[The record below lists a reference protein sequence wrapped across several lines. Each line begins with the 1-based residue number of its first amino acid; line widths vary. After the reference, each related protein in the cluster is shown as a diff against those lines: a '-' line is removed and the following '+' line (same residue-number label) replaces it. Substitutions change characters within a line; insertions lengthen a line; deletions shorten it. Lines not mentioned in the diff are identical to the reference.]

1 MSAIVKNA
9 EANNTAL
16 TVTIKPQGVTVK
28 IGQEGYLT
36 EAIIRKFYGCTK
48 TLAASLVTGGVKLAK
63 TPSLIRSEEQNPLEL
78 AAFFYRLQPLLQG
91 GLDAIFSNKESLPN
105 VPTLKSDVLWKKPML
120 KIQADML
127 AASFPKAFPKG
138 QNVVPKAKAE
148 EVPKANAQTEAES
161 VPATQAYTDSHLKGC
176 KHRLIVALRPKQGRE
191 KELARIFKHIGF
203 TLDVPHFLMLELAAL
218 MYGRLTEKTL
228 DAMKVLRQ
236 SQPNLVRM
244 LSEVLVCLQ
253 QDLSEENIG
262 EDEVALVYALKALGQ
277 DQGYDDAELASLL
290 DTVIDILNAV

>member
-9 EANNTAL
+9 EANTNTAL

-36 EAIIRKFYGCTK
+36 EALIRKFYGCTN

-63 TPSLIRSEEQNPLEL
+63 SPSLIRSEEQNPIEL

-91 GLDAIFSNKESLPN
+91 GLEAIFANKESLPN
-105 VPTLKSDVLWKKPML
+105 LPALKSYVTWKKPML
-120 KIQADML
+120 KIRADML
-127 AASFPKAFPKG
+127 SASFPKAFPKG

-148 EVPKANAQTEAES
+148 EVPKPTPVS
-161 VPATQAYTDSHLKGC
+161 KVYTDVHLNGC
-176 KHRLIVALRPKQGRE
+176 QHRLSVALLPKQGRE

-203 TLDVPHFLMLELAAL
+203 TLDIPHFLMLELVAL

-262 EDEVALVYALKALGQ
+262 EDEVSLVYALKALGQ

>member
-9 EANNTAL
+9 EAANTNTAL
-16 TVTIKPQGVTVK
+16 TVTIKPQGVIVQV
-28 IGQEGYLT
+28 GNAGYLT
-36 EAIIRKFYGCTK
+36 EAIIRRFYGCTA
-48 TLAASLVTGGVKLAK
+48 TLVASLVTGGVKLSK
-63 TPSLIRSEEQNPLEL
+63 NPSLIRGEEQNPLEL

-91 GLDAIFSNKESLPN
+91 GLEGIFSNKASLPN
-105 VPTLKSDVLWKKPML
+105 LPTVKSEVLWKKPML

-138 QNVVPKAKAE
+138 QNVVPKAE
-148 EVPKANAQTEAES
+148 EVQKPTPVSK
-161 VPATQAYTDSHLKGC
+161 VYTDVHLKGC
-176 KHRLIVALRPKQGRE
+176 QSRLTVALRPKQGRE

-203 TLDVPHFLMLELAAL
+203 TLGIPHFLMLELVAL

-236 SQPNLVRM
+236 SHPHLVRM

-262 EDEVALVYALKALGQ
+262 EDEVDLVYALKALGQ

-290 DTVIDILNAV
+290 DTVIEVLTAM